1 MQDAR
6 SVVDPKDCA
15 LIIGITYFI
24 SAILS
29 LILKA
34 GHMAAINS
42 SPILNPFNIREKPK

>member
-1 MQDAR
+1 
-6 SVVDPKDCA
+6 VDPKDCA

-34 GHMAAINS
+34 PAW
-42 SPILNPFNIREKPK
+42 LQQFRYNI